1 MSCKLDVGTSVEK
14 PKVFN
19 SNVLHMQL
27 QLCEVKN
34 GIEPLGLL
42 KVPRAGSSSV
52 VTTVTMG
59 FTHHAETPPLPPHPQ
74 SSSHVSLIYLDF
86 GNQSSR
92 ASTKSSRFLL
102 AESTFLSRREYFPA
116 LGLSS
121 TLKSTGIKS
130 SRNGRGIQK
139 P

>member
-1 MSCKLDVGTSVEK
+1 MQIRCGNLSRKTKSFQLQRFAYAVAIVRSEEWHRTTRPFKGASCREL
-14 PKVFN
+14 FRRHN
-19 SNVLHMQL
+19 SNH
-27 QLCEVKN
+27 
-34 GIEPLGLL
+34 GIHP
-42 KVPRAGSSSV
+42 PRRNS
-52 VTTVTMG
+52 
-59 FTHHAETPPLPPHPQ
+59 PPPPHPQ